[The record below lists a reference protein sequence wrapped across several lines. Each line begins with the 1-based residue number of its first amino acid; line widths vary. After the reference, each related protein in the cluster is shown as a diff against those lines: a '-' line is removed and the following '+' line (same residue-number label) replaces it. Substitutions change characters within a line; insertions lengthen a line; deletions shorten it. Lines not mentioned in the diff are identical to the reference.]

1 VDRAVGTLTTPARSP
16 ARRFMLP
23 RYGWRPLIIV
33 ASLPALLML
42 LARRNIPES
51 PRFLLMTGQT
61 EEAK

>member
-1 VDRAVGTLTTPARSP
+1 
-16 ARRFMLP
+16 MLP
-23 RYGWRPLIIV
+23 RFGWRPLIIV